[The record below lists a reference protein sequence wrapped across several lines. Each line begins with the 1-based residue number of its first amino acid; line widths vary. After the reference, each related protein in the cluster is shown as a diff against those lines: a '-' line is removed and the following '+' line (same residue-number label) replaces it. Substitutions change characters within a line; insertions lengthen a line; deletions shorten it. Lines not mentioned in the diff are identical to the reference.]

1 MTLSNSK
8 SVLVSMVEVGLVEG
22 TCERIN
28 KTMQKGVR
36 VKGRN
41 VMGGKKTRRRMG
53 EMMIRENGF
62 MS

>member
-1 MTLSNSK
+1 
-8 SVLVSMVEVGLVEG
+8 MVEVGLVEG